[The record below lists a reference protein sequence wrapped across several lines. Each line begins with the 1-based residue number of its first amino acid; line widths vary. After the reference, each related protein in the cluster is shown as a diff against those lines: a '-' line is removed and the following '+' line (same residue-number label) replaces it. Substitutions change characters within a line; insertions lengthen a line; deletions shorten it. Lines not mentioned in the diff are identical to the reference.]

1 LEGAMRRQPREYDL
15 AELIDNPGLGLAME
29 YDGVD
34 RRTIELLLERQ
45 PRQGRPAP
53 VRFDHPIG
61 G

>member
-1 LEGAMRRQPREYDL
+1 MRRQPREYDL

-29 YDGVD
+29 YEGVD
-34 RRTIELLLERQ
+34 RRTIELLLERL
-45 PRQGRPAP
+45 PRQGHPAP